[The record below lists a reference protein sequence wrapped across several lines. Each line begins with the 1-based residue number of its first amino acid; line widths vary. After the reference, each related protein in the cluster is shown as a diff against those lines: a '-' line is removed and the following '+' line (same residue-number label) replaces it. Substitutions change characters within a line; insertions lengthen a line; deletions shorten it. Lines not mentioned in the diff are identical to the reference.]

1 MLTEK
6 ETSYIKSQRLARIA
20 TVTASGQPDVSP
32 VGYDFDGEF
41 FYIGDGENNNSRK
54 FRNIANGNTH
64 VAIAIDDVNPDDP
77 DDPDDIRGFKLHG
90 SADIVERQEGYVGQG
105 EYIRIKPVVTWSWG
119 IEGPTFQDKKF
130 VVNKILWD

>member
-6 ETSYIKSQRLARIA
+6 ETSYVKSQRLARIG

-41 FYIGDGENNNSRK
+41 FYVGDGENQNSRK
-54 FRNIANGNTH
+54 FRNIINGNVH

-77 DDPDDIRGFKLHG
+77 DDIRGFKLHG
-90 SADIVERQEGYVGQG
+90 NADLVKREKGYVGKG

-119 IEGPTFQDKKF
+119 IEEPTFQDKKF
-130 VVNKILWD
+130 VVNKIQWD